1 MEVNT
6 KEKFRTELRSFFGL
20 TILNLMIGAMMLA
33 LGIALAVTTLL
44 GMVDLGQVDL
54 VSVLLVGL
62 GAVGMGAGFYWVLQ
76 IAQIMDGVDDIK
88 TAYEELGEG
97 EQEKIAGLVVKMM
110 ANYRSNQQTVSRMI
124 VLGKIGGALF
134 MAAGVL
140 GMIGAGASMAS
151 EGVVLE
157 TISQLVS
164 GVMAFGVGVA
174 GLILSRIFSSY
185 TKVWDARL
193 REAAKIEAAL
203 GQKLEGE

>member
-33 LGIALAVTTLL
+33 LGIALAVTNLL

-62 GAVGMGAGFYWVLQ
+62 GAVGMGAGFYWVIQ

-134 MAAGVL
+134 
-140 GMIGAGASMAS
+140 
-151 EGVVLE
+151 
-157 TISQLVS
+157 
-164 GVMAFGVGVA
+164 
-174 GLILSRIFSSY
+174 
-185 TKVWDARL
+185 
-193 REAAKIEAAL
+193 
-203 GQKLEGE
+203 